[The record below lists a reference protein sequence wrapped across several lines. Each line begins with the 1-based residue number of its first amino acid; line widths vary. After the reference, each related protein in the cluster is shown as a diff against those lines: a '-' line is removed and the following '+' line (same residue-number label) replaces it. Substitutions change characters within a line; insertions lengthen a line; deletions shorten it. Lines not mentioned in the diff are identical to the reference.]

1 MVQYYY
7 EKEQGGIPVPH
18 PHKLDKAGS
27 VLVVVDV
34 QDKLL
39 PAIHDWPTV
48 LENTVKMVKFAQTL
62 GVPVL
67 VTEQYP
73 KGLGPT
79 NAQVRALFPAFSP
92 LAKTCFSCFDA
103 PAFAAAV
110 ETAGARN
117 LVLVG
122 TEAHI
127 CVQQTALAALDR
139 GYGVHIVADAVGSRT
154 PANKELGLAKIRH
167 AGGVVSA
174 VEIALYEWLERADGP
189 EFKSVLPLIK

>member
-1 MVQYYY
+1 M
-7 EKEQGGIPVPH
+7 PH

-34 QDKLL
+34 QDRLL
-39 PAIHDWPTV
+39 HAIHDWLTV
-48 LENTVKMVKFAQTL
+48 LDNTVKMVKFAQTL
-62 GVPVL
+62 GVPVI

-79 NAQVRALFPAFSP
+79 NAQISALLPDFAP
-92 LAKTCFSCFDA
+92 LEKSVFDCLSA
-103 PAFAAAV
+103 PGFTAALDA
-110 ETAGARN
+110 AGAQT

-127 CVQQTALAALDR
+127 CVQQTALGALHR

-154 PANKELGLAKIRH
+154 PANKDLGLAKIRN
-167 AGGVVSA
+167 AGGIISG

>member
-1 MVQYYY
+1 M
-7 EKEQGGIPVPH
+7 PH

-34 QDKLL
+34 QDRLL
-39 PAIHDWPTV
+39 PAINDWPTV

-62 GVPVL
+62 GVPVI

-79 NAQVRALFPAFSP
+79 NAQIRALFPAFVP
-92 LAKTCFSCFDA
+92 LTKTVFSCFDA
-103 PAFAAAV
+103 PDFAAAV
-110 ETAGARN
+110 EATGAKTV
-117 LVLVG
+117 VLVG

-139 GYGVHIVADAVGSRT
+139 GYGVHILADAVGSRT
-154 PANKELGLAKIRH
+154 TANKDLGLAKIRS
-167 AGGVVSA
+167 AGGIISA

-189 EFKSVLPLIK
+189 EFKAVLPLIK

>member
-1 MVQYYY
+1 M
-7 EKEQGGIPVPH
+7 PH

-39 PAIHDWPTV
+39 HAIHDWQTV
-48 LENTVKMVKFAQTL
+48 LENNIKMVKIAQTL
-62 GVPVL
+62 GVPVI

-79 NAQVRALFPAFSP
+79 NAALAGLFPAFAP
-92 LAKTCFSCFDA
+92 LEKTVFSCFGA
-103 PAFAAAV
+103 AGFAAAL
-110 ETAGARN
+110 EAHRAQN

-122 TEAHI
+122 IEAHI
-127 CVQQTALAALDR
+127 CVQQTALEALHR
-139 GYGVHIVADAVGSRT
+139 GLGVHIVADAVGSRA
-154 PANKELGLAKIRH
+154 PANKELGLAKIRQ

-174 VEIALYEWLERADGP
+174 VEIALYEWLERSDGP
-189 EFKSVLPLIK
+189 EFKAILPLIK

>member
-1 MVQYYY
+1 MS
-7 EKEQGGIPVPH
+7 H

-34 QDKLL
+34 QDRLL
-39 PAIHDWPTV
+39 PAIHDWPAV
-48 LENTVKMVKFAQTL
+48 LENTVKMIKLAQTL
-62 GVPVL
+62 GVPVI

-79 NAQVRALFPAFSP
+79 NEQIRALFPAFAP
-92 LAKTCFSCFDA
+92 LTKTSFNSFA
-103 PAFAAAV
+103 VPGFAAAV
-110 ETAGARN
+110 EAAGARTV
-117 LVLVG
+117 VLVG

-127 CVQQTALAALDR
+127 CVQQTALGALDR

-154 PANKELGLAKIRH
+154 PANKELGLAKIRY
-167 AGGVVSA
+167 AGGVISG

-189 EFKSVLPLIK
+189 EFKAVLPLIK

>member
-1 MVQYYY
+1 
-7 EKEQGGIPVPH
+7 VPH

-39 PAIHDWPTV
+39 PAIHDWPVV

-62 GVPVL
+62 GVPVI

-79 NAQVRALFPAFSP
+79 NAEVRALFPTFAP
-92 LAKTCFSCFDA
+92 LTKTTFNCFDA
-103 PAFAAAV
+103 DGFAADVKA
-110 ETAGARN
+110 TGAN
-117 LVLVG
+117 TLVLVG

-127 CVQQTALAALDR
+127 CVEQTALEALHR
-139 GYGVHIVADAVGSRT
+139 GYAVHIVADAVGSRT
-154 PANKELGLAKIRH
+154 PANKDLGLAKIRH
-167 AGGVVSA
+167 AGGA
-174 VEIALYEWLERADGP
+174 ITGVEIALYEWLERADGP
-189 EFKSVLPLIK
+189 EFKSILPLIK

>member
-1 MVQYYY
+1 M
-7 EKEQGGIPVPH
+7 PH

-39 PAIHDWPTV
+39 HAIHDWITV
-48 LENTVKMVKFAQTL
+48 LGNTVKMVKFAQTL
-62 GVPVL
+62 GVPVI

-79 NAQVRALFPAFSP
+79 NAGISAFFPAFAP
-92 LAKTCFSCFDA
+92 IEKTVFNCFGA

-110 ETAGARN
+110 EATGAKQ

-127 CVQQTALAALDR
+127 CVQQTALGAIHR

-154 PANKELGLAKIRH
+154 PANKDLGLAKIRN
-167 AGGVVSA
+167 AGGVISG

-189 EFKSVLPLIK
+189 EFKAVLPLIK

>member
-1 MVQYYY
+1 
-7 EKEQGGIPVPH
+7 VPH

-39 PAIHDWPTV
+39 PAIHDWDVV
-48 LENTVKMVKFAQTL
+48 LDNTVKMVRFAQTL
-62 GVPVL
+62 GVPVI

-79 NAQVRALFPAFSP
+79 NARIRDLFTAFAP
-92 LAKTCFSCFDA
+92 LEKTAFNCFGA
-103 PAFAAAV
+103 PGFAAAL
-110 ETAGARN
+110 AAASAKQ

-127 CVQQTALAALDR
+127 CVQQTALEAIYR
-139 GYGVHIVADAVGSRT
+139 GYAVHIVADAVGSRT

-167 AGGVVSA
+167 AGGIVTG
-174 VEIALYEWLERADGP
+174 VEIALYEWLERADRP
-189 EFKSVLPLIK
+189 EFKSILPLIK